1 MRNLTR
7 TTAAA
12 LAAIAAGALAGQAQ
26 AKHGAPKFKQPSLK
40 RGVLTVEGTKG
51 DDRIALRVAAQN
63 ANFLAIDFGDD
74 GSNEF
79 FVRRALVSRIEVD
92 AGSGDDQIRIDDANG
107 AFTDTIPTVLRGE
120 QGDDTLLGGAG
131 AETLRGGRGNDTI
144 DGNRGNDSAFMGAGD
159 DTFIWDPGDGSD
171 TIDGRD
177 GNDTMRFN
185 GANIAERIDM
195 SANGP
200 RLRFFRDI
208 ANITMDTTD
217 VERVDFNALGGA
229 DSINVGDLSGTDV
242 AKVNLEL
249 QGAPG
254 AGDGAADRVVV
265 NGTNGN
271 DTVNVAGDAAS
282 GVTVSGL
289 QAQVSISHP
298 EPSDALV
305 VSGLGGNDSL
315 SAAGLAGGVMAL
327 TLDGGADNDT
337 IAGSQGAETSLGGD
351 GNDSIDGNRGDD
363 TAVMG
368 AGDDT
373 FVWDPGDGSDVIEGQ
388 DGRDTMRFNGANIA
402 ERIDMSANGGRLR
415 FFRDIGNINM
425 DTNDLERV
433 EFNALGGAD
442 SVTVNDLS
450 GTDVDDVNLE
460 LQGAPGAGDGAAD
473 RVVVNATPGD
483 DVVSVSGSAGSVSLQ
498 GLPARVD
505 IAHAEAAMDALAVN
519 MQAGDDVL
527 DASGLAADTLALTG
541 DGGDGDDVLL
551 GGFGADTLLGQAGDD
566 VLLGGPGQDVL
577 DGGPGNNVV
586 VQ

>member
-1 MRNLTR
+1 MRHLTR

-26 AKHGAPKFKQPSLK
+26 AKHGAPKFKQPTLK
-40 RGVLTVEGTKG
+40 RGTLTVEGTRG

-79 FVRRALVSRIEVD
+79 FVRRSLVSRIEAN
-92 AGSGDDQIRIDDANG
+92 AGYGDDQIRIDDANG

-131 AETLRGGRGNDTI
+131 AEKLRGGHGADTI

-171 TIDGRD
+171 TIDGRA

-185 GANIAERIDM
+185 GANVAERIDM

-200 RLRFFRDI
+200 RLRFFRDV

-229 DSINVGDLSGTDV
+229 DSIDVGDLSGTDV
-242 AKVNLEL
+242 TKVNLEL

-254 AGDGAADRVVV
+254 AGDGAVDRVTV
-265 NGTNGN
+265 NGTDAN
-271 DTVNVAGDAAS
+271 DSINVAGDAAA

-289 QAQVSISHP
+289 QALVSISHP
-298 EPSDALV
+298 EPNDALAV
-305 VSGLGGNDSL
+305 NGLGGNDSL
-315 SAAGLAGGVMAL
+315 SAAGLAAGAMAL
-327 TLDGGADNDT
+327 TLDGGAADDT
-337 IAGSQGAETSLGGD
+337 IAGSQGVELALGGD

-363 TAVMG
+363 TASMG

-373 FVWDPGDGSDVIEGQ
+373 FTWDPGDGSDVIEGQ
-388 DGRDTMRFNGANIA
+388 DGRDTMRFNGANVA
-402 ERIDMSANGGRLR
+402 ERIELSANGGRLR
-415 FFRDIGNINM
+415 FTRDVASIVM
-425 DTNDLERV
+425 DTDDVERV

-442 SVTVNDLS
+442 TVTVDNLS
-450 GTDVDDVNLE
+450 GTDVDDVHLE

-483 DVVSVSGSAGSVSLQ
+483 DVVSVTGSAGSVSVL
-498 GLPARVD
+498 GLAARVD
-505 IAHAEAAMDALAVN
+505 IAHAEPASDALAVN
-519 MQAGDDVL
+519 LLAGDDVL

-551 GGFGADTLLGQAGDD
+551 GGFGADTFLGQAGDD

-586 VQ
+586 IQ